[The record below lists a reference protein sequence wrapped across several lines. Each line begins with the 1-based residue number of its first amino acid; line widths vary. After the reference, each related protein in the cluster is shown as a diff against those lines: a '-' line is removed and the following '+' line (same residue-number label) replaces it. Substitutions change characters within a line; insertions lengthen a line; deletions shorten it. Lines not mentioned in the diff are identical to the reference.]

1 MNTTSIDYN
10 ISSVD
15 IKILNVLK
23 DFGSVKIYRALWK
36 EQLVCVKE
44 IQNDCYKK
52 KSTNVDNELRILSK
66 SIHPKIV
73 QFLGAEKKENKTTI
87 VFEYMERGDL
97 DEYIEKDGLNLDD
110 DTKLKL
116 MLDIT
121 LGLHYLHL
129 RCPNAII
136 HRDLKPANILI
147 NKYGCAKIC
156 DFGLSKLLDKALLR
170 RIKHS
175 GEKGTYIWM
184 APEVLK
190 HEHYDSSSDIYSLG
204 LIIYFIWTS
213 KIPFHSYEMNI
224 IQIAFAKHNNA
235 LTIEKTHNK
244 FIDDLI
250 NKCISFEPKMRPK
263 TIDIIRSIKQLFLE
277 DKICI

>member
-10 ISSVD
+10 ISTDD

-23 DFGSVKIYRALWK
+23 DFGAVKIYRALWK

-66 SIHPKIV
+66 TIHPKIV
-73 QFLGAEKKENKTTI
+73 QFLGAEKKLNKTTI

-97 DEYIEKDGLNLDD
+97 DEYMEQYGLNLDEHA
-110 DTKLKL
+110 KLKL
-116 MLDIT
+116 MFDIT

-129 RCPNAII
+129 RCPFAII
-136 HRDLKPANILI
+136 HRDLKPANILV

-156 DFGLSKLLDKALLR
+156 DFGLSKLIDKALLR

-184 APEVLK
+184 APEVMK
-190 HEHYDSSSDIYSLG
+190 HEYYDSSSDIYSLG
-204 LIIYFIWTS
+204 LIFYFIWTS
-213 KIPFHSYEMNI
+213 KIPFNSYKMNT
-224 IQIAFAKHNNA
+224 IQLAFGKHNNT
-235 LTIEKTHNK
+235 LTIEKTENK
-244 FIDDLI
+244 LIDDLI
-250 NKCISFEPKMRPK
+250 NKCISSDPKMRPK
-263 TIDIIRSIKQLFLE
+263 TMDIIQWIKHVFGE
-277 DKICI
+277 DKIYI